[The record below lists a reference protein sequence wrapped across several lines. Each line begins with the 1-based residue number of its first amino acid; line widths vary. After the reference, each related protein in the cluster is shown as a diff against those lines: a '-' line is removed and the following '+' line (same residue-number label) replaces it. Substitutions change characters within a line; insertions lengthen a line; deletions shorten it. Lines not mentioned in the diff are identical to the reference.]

1 MPHFDALEYLGLR
14 FTHEALILDVDKL
27 VVIFVQLLCLDA
39 RTLLLLLS
47 HGLVERHYIA
57 ALALLGPA
65 ADELACFADCIGSHT
80 DAKRHAVFRHHRS

>member
-14 FTHEALILDVDKL
+14 FTHEALILD
-27 VVIFVQLLCLDA
+27 VIFVQLLCLDA

-80 DAKRHAVFRHHRS
+80 DAKRHAVFSHHRS